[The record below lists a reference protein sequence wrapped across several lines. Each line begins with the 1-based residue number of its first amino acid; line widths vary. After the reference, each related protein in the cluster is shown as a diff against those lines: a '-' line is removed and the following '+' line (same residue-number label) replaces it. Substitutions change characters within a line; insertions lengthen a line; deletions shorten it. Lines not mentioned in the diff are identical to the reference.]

1 MQRIMEDPVVAADG
15 NTYERRAMEDWLQR
29 NHTSPV
35 TGHQLR
41 HTRWQSRPNM
51 IARAAMTNQQLKM
64 SWRG

>member
-1 MQRIMEDPVVAADG
+1 MLQRIMKDPVVAADG

-41 HTRWQSRPNM
+41 HTRLVPNM

-64 SWRG
+64 SWQG